1 MSTASA
7 TLCPTLPI
15 FPLCGV
21 LLLPRGTLP
30 LNIFEARYISM
41 VDDVLAGDRVIG
53 MVQPMEA
60 RSRAAA
66 PEIYPIG
73 CAGRISSF
81 EETDDGRYLI
91 ALTGFSRFV
100 ISEELSDTNGYR
112 RVRVDWSDY
121 RDDLTAEG
129 CGSFDR
135 ERLLTGLVDYFS
147 KHALSANWDAIRATP
162 DERLVNTL
170 AMICPFEPSEKQ
182 ALLEAK
188 TLAARAELMITLIE
202 MCVLTTPTPDQARH

>member
-1 MSTASA
+1 MSTTPA
-7 TLCPTLPI
+7 TLSATLPI

-30 LNIFEARYISM
+30 LNIFEPRYINM
-41 VDDVLAGDRVIG
+41 VDDVLAADRVIG
-53 MVQPMEA
+53 MVQPTET

-66 PEIYPIG
+66 PAIYPIG

-100 ISEELSDTNGYR
+100 INEELDHLHGYR

-121 RDDLTAEG
+121 RSDLTAED

-135 ERLLTGLVDYFS
+135 ERLLTGLVDYFT
-147 KHALSANWDAIRATP
+147 KHSLSANWDAIRATP
-162 DERLVNTL
+162 DERLINTL

-202 MCVLTTPTPDQARH
+202 MSVLTTPTPDQARH